1 MRPDHPLGYTEEEI
15 KSFMPTGWKLANP
28 TLGPD
33 GTEGTWDAKQR
44 AWRVDVC
51 DGVDFEYPLVV
62 RYAEVSTLGA
72 NGRIEAL
79 RRAFDKL
86 YRERLG

>member
-1 MRPDHPLGYTEEEI
+1 MSPDAPIGYTVEEVC
-15 KSFMPTGWKLANP
+15 SFLPSGWKIANSDP
-28 TLGPD
+28 GPD
-33 GTEGTWDAKQR
+33 GTEGVWDPKKR
-44 AWRVDVC
+44 AWRLGVQ

-62 RYAEVSTLGA
+62 RAEDVAALGA

-86 YRERLG
+86 NRERLG